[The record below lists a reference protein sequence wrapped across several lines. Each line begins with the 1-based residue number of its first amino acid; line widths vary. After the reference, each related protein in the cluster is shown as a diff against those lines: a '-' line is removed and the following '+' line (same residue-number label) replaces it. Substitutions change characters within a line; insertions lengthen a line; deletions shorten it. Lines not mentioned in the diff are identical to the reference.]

1 MPNVKIQP
9 SDRYIR
15 SYQYYGDP
23 EILYLV
29 NEGTEVYEG
38 SVYLP
43 GRRESCY
50 RYEAW
55 ENHLEA
61 VKSRC
66 TEKGL
71 EISVRIEPGKS
82 WILVFDEAGF
92 MECKKVSLVS
102 EERIRKLDTG
112 WKRSVCESVAY
123 PAFGEAAEVVLPDAA
138 ELEMPEFAGVLRYE
152 TSVTIEE
159 NETSLKKK
167 SEEKD
172 SEPPYRYE
180 IGEWLRPG
188 ENQITVEVATTLE
201 RRIPPKNKPENW
213 KPQNR
218 IGLCGE
224 VYFVKQKGGT
234 IS

>member
-1 MPNVKIQP
+1 
-9 SDRYIR
+9 
-15 SYQYYGDP
+15 
-23 EILYLV
+23 
-29 NEGTEVYEG
+29 
-38 SVYLP
+38 
-43 GRRESCY
+43 
-50 RYEAW
+50 
-55 ENHLEA
+55 
-61 VKSRC
+61 
-66 TEKGL
+66 
-71 EISVRIEPGKS
+71 
-82 WILVFDEAGF
+82 
-92 MECKKVSLVS
+92 
-102 EERIRKLDTG
+102 
-112 WKRSVCESVAY
+112 
-123 PAFGEAAEVVLPDAA
+123 
-138 ELEMPEFAGVLRYE
+138 MPEFAGVLRYE

-172 SEPPYRYE
+172 SEIILEITDAGEAVQVFVNERDCGIQIMPPYRYE

>member
-1 MPNVKIQP
+1 MGKMVFRAYFLKIIQKASAARQKSKEECTLLGEIRRYAEIVRFSDLVAYMTKRRMPNVKIQP

-138 ELEMPEFAGVLRYE
+138 ELEMPEFAGVLHYDE
-152 TSVTIEE
+152 C
-159 NETSLKKK
+159 N
-167 SEEKD
+167 D
-172 SEPPYRYE
+172 
-180 IGEWLRPG
+180 
-188 ENQITVEVATTLE
+188 
-201 RRIPPKNKPENW
+201 
-213 KPQNR
+213 
-218 IGLCGE
+218 
-224 VYFVKQKGGT
+224 
-234 IS
+234 